1 MFTRS
6 SGYGEKTGARRWQK
20 NSHPVDEQLV
30 PLLGE
35 FVWHSVTL
43 DPTLKDVSEAH
54 YTEVA
59 ELLGRYRAYLPAKP
73 EVLEVASYAHTTGY
87 MLEQRLNVRA
97 TLLDISASNLR
108 LGRRL
113 AEEQELTYRRNKA
126 CRWRFSPTPIRRRA
140 IRFCVHL
147 LRLASYHALAR
158 TAAGSH
164 PGNQTPG
171 GLLLLQNE
179 PLLREFCFYKFRTN
193 RIESFTP
200 FEKKLDELEIIR
212 TVAQPYLG
220 SRPESMFGMVE
231 NQSIPLDSML
241 DVLAQDCR
249 TLELTLNPE
258 VCMTALEQEILGQ
271 RSLEKTELAT
281 WLTRRLEGL
290 VAAAAEWLGPT
301 ERGLG
306 FSLPSGAEIVAL
318 SEQAAH
324 FLKALPEP
332 GRPKSLERLAKGK
345 FMLARAVRSAVRR
358 LPAPLRQKFPNTLE
372 HLGWVPHQ
380 LARAIEKTPSDP
392 FREGLARLFGAS
404 VKIVARKRGQPKKA
418 AAGRLKISFQESD
431 GVIMGFEPAM
441 LRLLG
446 QDGAIIPDLQTA
458 PPEEIQKTFPAPQ
471 WRLDTLPQGIR
482 TVVSAEVVA
491 PICATLPVGR
501 GLILLRANATRID
514 QPYRLVLLAG
524 EQELAHQDVYQSE
537 AFLMAGVSDSTV
549 ANGTETLKI
558 KAFLFN
564 DDEPSLLRAQFA
576 FTYAGILSL

>member
-113 AEEQELTYRRNKA
+113 AEEQSLPTEGTRLVAGDFHRLPFEDGQFDFVFICSALHHTM
-126 CRWRFSPTPIRRRA
+126 RWQQLLEDLIRVVR
-140 IRFCVHL
+140 
-147 LRLASYHALAR
+147 
-158 TAAGSH
+158 
-164 PGNQTPG
+164 PG

-193 RIESFTP
+193 RIENFTP

-558 KAFLFN
+558 KAFLLN